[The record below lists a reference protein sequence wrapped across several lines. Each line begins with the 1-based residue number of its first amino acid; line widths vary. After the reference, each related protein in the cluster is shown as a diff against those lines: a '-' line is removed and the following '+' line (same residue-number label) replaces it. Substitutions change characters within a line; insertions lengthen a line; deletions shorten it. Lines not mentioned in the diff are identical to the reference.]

1 MLNRLTSRVDLPRF
15 TKQCNISFYDLF
27 TGREVVLL
35 VLVEVSTK
43 TFGFAAPVA
52 LNFDIDTAE
61 AIPRYL
67 DTNMRCDT
75 CNKGRCS
82 AYGDTCNNNT
92 PKAMVTK
99 SRFLYTDEWRFSR
112 RLGPN
117 SEGRL
122 FLYTYLCYDFILLS
136 SSTSELLHLP

>member
-1 MLNRLTSRVDLPRF
+1 
-15 TKQCNISFYDLF
+15 
-27 TGREVVLL
+27 
-35 VLVEVSTK
+35 
-43 TFGFAAPVA
+43 VA

-75 CNKGRCS
+75 CHKGRCS

-99 SRFLYTDEWRFSR
+99 SRFLYTDESAVQ
-112 RLGPN
+112 LQ
-117 SEGRL
+117 SY
-122 FLYTYLCYDFILLS
+122 YTCITYELTCIPIIYQAFNLIFFVPFKARVGVPYQTYDYKTNHVYHLLLS
-136 SSTSELLHLP
+136 KSTVSKPKKSKLE